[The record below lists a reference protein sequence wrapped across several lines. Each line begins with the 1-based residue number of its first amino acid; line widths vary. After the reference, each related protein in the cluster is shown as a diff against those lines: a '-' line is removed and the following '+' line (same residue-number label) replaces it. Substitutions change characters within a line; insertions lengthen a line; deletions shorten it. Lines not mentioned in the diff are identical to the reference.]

1 MKVLESCCKRGQASI
16 TIPTFFA
23 APDTLYLPWVNPAKV
38 RNKPRISAERFYEK
52 DPLGL
57 CIYTN

>member
-1 MKVLESCCKRGQASI
+1 MKVLESCCKPGQASI

-23 APDTLYLPWVNPAKV
+23 APGTLYLPWVNSAKV
-38 RNKPRISAERFYEK
+38 RNKPRISAECFYEK